1 MDWIESEPFRVTG
14 PYAAD
19 VFVWCETLEGL
30 EATGEVVGRD
40 EVVEMTAQL
49 VMAVVVEAFDGRPLD
64 GSVHPLDL
72 SISPRMIGLCQAML
86 DAVALTRA
94 IERMASE
101 PRRWTVAVLR
111 QVCELD
117 AVVGQHDTDVI
128 GDGLHQGV
136 EKGRGGNGVGA
147 VHELNEGELRGPVDA
162 DEEVGLASGGAN
174 FGDINV
180 EEADRIAPEF
190 LLRWL
195 VALDL
200 RQAADAVAL

>member
-1 MDWIESEPFRVTG
+1 MGWIESESFRVTG

-19 VFVWCETLEGL
+19 VFVWRETLEGL

-49 VMAVVVEAFDGRPLD
+49 VMAVVVEAFDGRLLD

-147 VHELNEGELRGPVDA
+147 VHELNAGQLRGPVDA
-162 DEEVGLASGGAN
+162 DEEVELAFGGAN
-174 FGDINV
+174 FGNINM
-180 EEADRIAPEF
+180 EEADRIAPEL